1 MHLKASSLLNSPLM
15 GLFFSVITITNS
27 VAQDHSP
34 PRSITPEGLCS
45 ILMDSLPAGLF
56 GALGSSSEK
65 SRLTVQDTKWM
76 ALFNNTIRIYGPSL
90 DILKVLP
97 CLGEEEGMDR
107 FIDFLHEVDDWYLF
121 PRIDFKDGFIYHRS
135 TPDEPYSLLFFVLE
149 SK

>member
-1 MHLKASSLLNSPLM
+1 M
-15 GLFFSVITITNS
+15 TNS
-27 VAQDHSP
+27 LAQDHTP
-34 PRSITPEGLCS
+34 PTSITPEGLCS

-56 GALGSSSEK
+56 GALGLSSEE
-65 SRLTVQDTKWM
+65 STLTIQDTKWM

-135 TPDEPYSLLFFVLE
+135 TPNEPYSLLFFVLE